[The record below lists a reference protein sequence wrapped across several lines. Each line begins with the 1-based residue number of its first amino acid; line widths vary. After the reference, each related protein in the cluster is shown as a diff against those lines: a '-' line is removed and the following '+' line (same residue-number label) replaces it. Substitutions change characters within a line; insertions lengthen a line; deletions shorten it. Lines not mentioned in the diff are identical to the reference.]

1 MNPKIDFTRL
11 KWTKNVNNPDVWVY
25 RHNYIHYPYLVP
37 EFNLH
42 WAEGEETNCRKPQE
56 GDLILLR
63 QRTKVTHLVMTLD
76 DQIDNVPNP
85 THPLIRRVQVLWMA
99 NEPLN
104 TPDAQIWDN
113 APEQNDVFGLNVH
126 LEGGSVMLLENIKA
140 LNETFKDQGGLAA
153 FQKRVVEK
161 LGLGVHVLA

>member
-1 MNPKIDFTRL
+1 MTSKIDLSRL
-11 KWTKNVNNPDVWVY
+11 KWTKNVYNPDVWVY
-25 RHNYIHYPYLVP
+25 RHDYIHYPYLVP

-42 WAEGEETNCRKPQE
+42 WAKGQEANISKPQE

-76 DQIDNVPNP
+76 DQIDNSPNTP

-104 TPDAQIWDN
+104 TLDAQIWDN
-113 APEQNDVFGLNVH
+113 APSQNDVFGFDIELQ
-126 LEGGSVMLLENIKA
+126 GGKAIELDHIKD
-140 LNETFKDQGGLAA
+140 LNETFKDQGGLTA
-153 FQKRVVEK
+153 FQKRVAEK
-161 LGLGVHVLA
+161 LGLGV

>member
-1 MNPKIDFTRL
+1 MNSKIDFTRL
-11 KWTKNVNNPDVWVY
+11 KWTKNVYNPDMWVY
-25 RHNYIHYPYLVP
+25 RHDYIHYPYLVP

-42 WAEGEETNCRKPQE
+42 WAEAEERNCGKPQA

-76 DQIDNVPNP
+76 DQIGNVSNS
-85 THPLIRRVQVLWMA
+85 THSLIRRVQVLWIA

-104 TPDAQIWDN
+104 TPDAHIWDN
-113 APEQNDVFGLNVH
+113 APSQNDVFGFGLILH
-126 LEGGSVMLLENIKA
+126 GGSVMFLENIQA

-153 FQKRVVEK
+153 FQKRVAEK
-161 LGLGVHVLA
+161 LGLRVDV

>member
-1 MNPKIDFTRL
+1 MNFKIDFTRL

-25 RHNYIHYPYLVP
+25 RHDYIHYPYLVP

-42 WAEGEETNCRKPQE
+42 WAKGEEANCGKPQV

-76 DQIDNVPNP
+76 DQIGNVPNP

-99 NEPLN
+99 HEPLH
-104 TPDAQIWDN
+104 TQDSQIWDN
-113 APEQNDVFGLNVH
+113 EPSQNDVFGFNVR
-126 LEGGSVMLLENIKA
+126 LEGGDVVFLENIQA

-153 FQKRVVEK
+153 FQKRVAEK
-161 LGLGVHVLA
+161 LGLRVDV

>member
-1 MNPKIDFTRL
+1 MTSKIDLSRL

-25 RHNYIHYPYLVP
+25 RHDYIHYPYLVP

-42 WAEGEETNCRKPQE
+42 WAKGEDANIRKPQE

-76 DQIDNVPNP
+76 DQIDNVPTNP
-85 THPLIRRVQVLWMA
+85 THPLIRRVQVLWIA

-104 TPDAQIWDN
+104 TPDDKIWAN
-113 APEQNDVFGLNVH
+113 APSQNDVFGFDVDLQ
-126 LEGGSVMLLENIKA
+126 GGSVMLLENIKS
-140 LNETFKDQGGLAA
+140 LNETFKDQGWLTA
-153 FQKRVVEK
+153 FQKRVAEK
-161 LGLGVHVLA
+161 LELGV